1 MPPVVDSTNGEND
14 PCSTSN
20 AQTRR
25 LKHNTANARHY
36 SLCKRP
42 LGEKTVYESGKGS
55 VWLGLRNLAKY
66 CTAGNFRQEFNFVA
80 FVKEIF

>member
-1 MPPVVDSTNGEND
+1 MSPVVDSTNGEKD
-14 PCSTSN
+14 PCSTTK

-25 LKHNTANARHY
+25 LKHNMANARHC
-36 SLCKRP
+36 SLYIRP
-42 LGEKTVYESGKGS
+42 LGEKTVCESGKGS

-66 CTAGNFRQEFNFVA
+66 CTAGNFRQEINFVA